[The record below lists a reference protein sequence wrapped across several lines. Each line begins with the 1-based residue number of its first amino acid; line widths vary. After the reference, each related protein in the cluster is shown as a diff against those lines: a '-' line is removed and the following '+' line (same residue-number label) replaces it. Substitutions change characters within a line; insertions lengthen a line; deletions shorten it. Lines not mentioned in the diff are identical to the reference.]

1 MATKKVVGIDTT
13 GKEKLG
19 LGRYKKK
26 MELTFQNEFPESYI
40 IKRERGYVVRFIV

>member
-19 LGRYKKK
+19 LGRYNKKRK
-26 MELTFQNEFPESYI
+26 GICGALF
-40 IKRERGYVVRFIV
+40 